1 MLKFRKEFRIMN
13 LPLKHILA
21 IVFMCALASPMSSQV
36 RRMCIENPARH
47 NHMTYVNVYEY
58 DYVDVQPQFP
68 GGERALMNFINDTRE
83 YPYRAYHNRIQG
95 RVVCS
100 FVVNTDGSITNI
112 TVLKGVEESLN
123 REAVRVISEMPKW
136 KVGKLGGETVPV
148 HCILPIAFR
157 R

>member
-1 MLKFRKEFRIMN
+1 M
-13 LPLKHILA
+13 KHIL
-21 IVFMCALASPMSSQV
+21 IVVVMCLSSVVASSQV

-58 DYVDVQPQFP
+58 DFVDVQPEFP
-68 GGERALMNFINDTRE
+68 GGERALMNFINNTRE
-83 YPYRAYHNRIQG
+83 YPYHAYHNRIQG
-95 RVVCS
+95 RVVVG
-100 FVVNTDGSITNI
+100 FIVNIDGSITGI
-112 TVLKGVEESLN
+112 EVIKGVEESLN

-136 KVGKLGGETVPV
+136 KVGRIGGEVVPV

>member
-1 MLKFRKEFRIMN
+1 MN
-13 LPLKHILA
+13 LPLKHIFLVAFLCLLA
-21 IVFMCALASPMSSQV
+21 LPAASQV
-36 RRMCIENPARH
+36 RRMCIESPGKH
-47 NHMTYVNVYEY
+47 NRMAYVNVYEY
-58 DYVDVQPQFP
+58 DFVDVQPQFP
-68 GGERALMNFINDTRE
+68 GGERALMNFINETRE
-83 YPYRAYHNRIQG
+83 YPYHAYHSHIQG

-112 TVLKGVEESLN
+112 EVIKGVEESLN

-136 KVGKLGGETVPV
+136 KVGRIGGEVVPV